1 MRDNELNLKDLMVET
16 VLDNFG
22 EIDSFKLVK
31 DTNHCGISID
41 EHYSIPFSNLPKY
54 LIDTSCFDK

>member
-31 DTNHCGISID
+31 DPNHYGIPIED
-41 EHYSIPFSNLPKY
+41 IPFRNFAKY
-54 LIDTSCFDK
+54 LMETSYFDK